1 MKFNKDIFISYAH
14 IDDEPMIPG
23 EPGWISELHRSLELR
38 LSQLLGYRPVIWRD
52 KHLTGN
58 DQFGNEIIQQLN
70 EIAIL
75 VSVHSPRYIKSE
87 WCMREVTEF
96 YKISENNIG
105 AFIGN
110 KCRILKVI
118 KTPVELSHQAEII
131 QGLLGYEFYKMDAD
145 SGRAVEYG
153 NLYGKEY
160 QLAYWSKL
168 NDLAYDIAAL
178 LTEIEK
184 KKNAETALKPVQ
196 TLSTPAAGS
205 ATKTNDGVK
214 APQGIYLAETSSDIK
229 ENREAI
235 KRHLSEKGYQVLPD
249 KNLPLEAHEYETDV
263 NNALRCCELSVHM
276 IGSNFGLVPEGTN
289 KSRIQLQNEIAAA
302 LSSEKKMPRVIWM
315 PAEIRAG
322 DERQSAFLEELKRS
336 DRLLSGAD
344 LLIGPLEDL
353 KFAIEDKLQKP
364 EQETNFP
371 ESGKE
376 DGNGVKKIYLICDQP
391 DSQAIRPVEDALFN
405 KGFEVII
412 PAFDGDQTEL
422 RLDHQENLKSCDAV
436 LIYYGAGNE
445 LWLRAKTRDLM
456 KAAGYGRRQPLK
468 VKTVCV
474 AEPLTPQKERFRSHE
489 VQVISIAGNNLEAID
504 EFVKELET

>member
-1 MKFNKDIFISYAH
+1 MRITQDILFLEIMKFNKDIFISYAH

-178 LTEIEK
+178 LTEIENK
-184 KKNAETALKPVQ
+184 L
-196 TLSTPAAGS
+196 
-205 ATKTNDGVK
+205 
-214 APQGIYLAETSSDIK
+214 
-229 ENREAI
+229 RF
-235 KRHLSEKGYQVLPD
+235 LP
-249 KNLPLEAHEYETDV
+249 
-263 NNALRCCELSVHM
+263 
-276 IGSNFGLVPEGTN
+276 
-289 KSRIQLQNEIAAA
+289 
-302 LSSEKKMPRVIWM
+302 
-315 PAEIRAG
+315 
-322 DERQSAFLEELKRS
+322 
-336 DRLLSGAD
+336 
-344 LLIGPLEDL
+344 
-353 KFAIEDKLQKP
+353 
-364 EQETNFP
+364 
-371 ESGKE
+371 
-376 DGNGVKKIYLICDQP
+376 
-391 DSQAIRPVEDALFN
+391 
-405 KGFEVII
+405 
-412 PAFDGDQTEL
+412 
-422 RLDHQENLKSCDAV
+422 
-436 LIYYGAGNE
+436 
-445 LWLRAKTRDLM
+445 
-456 KAAGYGRRQPLK
+456 
-468 VKTVCV
+468 
-474 AEPLTPQKERFRSHE
+474 
-489 VQVISIAGNNLEAID
+489 
-504 EFVKELET
+504 